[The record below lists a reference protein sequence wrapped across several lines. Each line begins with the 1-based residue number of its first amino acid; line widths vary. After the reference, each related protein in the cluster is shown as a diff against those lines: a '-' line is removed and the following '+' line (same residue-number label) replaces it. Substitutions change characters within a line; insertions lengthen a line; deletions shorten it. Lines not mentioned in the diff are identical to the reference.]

1 MKPETKE
8 WVLRGT
14 ILFAFLATVALPFLL
29 RKDGEAQEEA
39 EESVIVIT
47 PHNEAIR
54 TEFGDGFRKWY
65 KARTGRTV
73 AVDWR
78 VIGGTSEI
86 ARYLGGEYMTAF
98 RLHWERELKQDWTN
112 EVLSSFDS
120 ARVALNDSPEDDTA
134 GEAARRA
141 FLASDVSCGLDVFF
155 GGGSFE
161 FIRQSA
167 AGRLV
172 RAAVVDEHPEW
183 FNESIIP
190 IAWNGE
196 PYSDPDGRWIGAVL
210 ASFGII
216 HNSDAY
222 ARLGLES
229 APNQWVDLADDRL
242 RGELALADPTKS
254 GSINKAYEMVVQQAM
269 QDRYRELIADG
280 VSEQEAELRAPR
292 EGWMNGFQLL
302 QNLGANARYFTDSS
316 QKPPIDVF
324 QGDSAAGMCI
334 DFYGRYQA
342 EAVTRREGKPRV
354 GYITPP
360 GGSVFSVDP
369 IGRLRGS
376 PNRELADAFITFVLS
391 PEGQKIWNY
400 KVGTPGGPERFALR
414 RLPIRRDAYTPESKT
429 HMSDPDVEPYSPE
442 NDFFYRAD
450 WSGHLF
456 RELAFVMRVVCLD
469 THHELIRAW
478 KAVLDAGRPPEAV
491 AMLQDLSAVN
501 YDVALTEIKA
511 ALRSPDPLEEIRL
524 AKKLSNHFRRQYR
537 AAEAAARESR
547 N

>member
-1 MKPETKE
+1 MKPDTKE

-14 ILFAFLATVALPFLL
+14 IIIAFLVTIAVPFLL
-29 RKDGEAQEEA
+29 RKDGETQEVA
-39 EESVIVIT
+39 EDTVIVIS

-54 TEFGDGFRKWY
+54 TEFAHGFRKWY
-65 KARTGRTV
+65 KAETGRTV

-86 ARYLGGEYMTAF
+86 VRYLAGEYKTAF
-98 RLHWERELKQDWTN
+98 RLRWERDQGRSWTN
-112 EVLSSFDS
+112 EVSSNFDA
-120 ARVALNDSPEDDTA
+120 ARVEIDDSPGDDTPA
-134 GEAARRA
+134 EAARRA

-183 FNESIIP
+183 FGDSIIP

-196 PYSDPDGRWIGAVL
+196 PYSDPEGRWIGAVL

-222 ARLGLES
+222 ERLGIES
-229 APNQWVDLADDRL
+229 APNQWADLADDRL

-254 GSINKAYEMVVQQAM
+254 GSINKAFEMVVQQAM
-269 QDRYRELIADG
+269 QDRYGELMAEG
-280 VSEQEAELRAPR
+280 VSEEEADFRAPR
-292 EGWMNGFQLL
+292 EGWMNGFKLL

-316 QKPPIDVF
+316 QKPAIDVF

-354 GYITPP
+354 AYLTPP

-376 PNRELADAFITFVLS
+376 PNREVADAFITYVLS
-391 PEGQKIWNY
+391 PEGQKVWNY
-400 KVGTPGGPERFALR
+400 RVGTPGGPEMFALR
-414 RLPIRRDAYTPESKT
+414 RLPIRRDAYTPESRQY
-429 HMSDPDVEPYSPE
+429 MSDPDVVPYAPE

-469 THHELIRAW
+469 THHELSKAW
-478 KAVLDAGRPPEAV
+478 KTILDAGRPPEAV
-491 AMLQDLSAVN
+491 AILQDLSAVD
-501 YDVALTEIKA
+501 YEVADTEIKA
-511 ALRSPDPLEEIRL
+511 ALRSPDPLAEIRL
-524 AKKLSNHFRRQYR
+524 AKKLSNHFRKQYR
-537 AAEAAARESR
+537 AAEAAAQESIK
-547 N
+547 